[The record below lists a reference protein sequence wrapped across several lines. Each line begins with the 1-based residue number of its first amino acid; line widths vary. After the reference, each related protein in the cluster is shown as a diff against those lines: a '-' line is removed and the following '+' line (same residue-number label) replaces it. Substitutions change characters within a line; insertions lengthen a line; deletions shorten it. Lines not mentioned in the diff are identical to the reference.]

1 MHMGLVKLVFC
12 YEYWKWNEMVY
23 MLTHCGLYV
32 MRMCWYVIVAFDI
45 LTGGVSTGNRK
56 GRSLPLGCKSLNL
69 RRVLVSMPLG

>member
-56 GRSLPLGCKSLNL
+56 G
-69 RRVLVSMPLG
+69 